1 MYVRAFVWLLPRQP
15 VSSRMVRESEEKALG
30 ESINHV
36 ASLTFFIKCLM
47 ENVITKMMASIFSAK
62 GINIE
67 IKRLMP

>member
-1 MYVRAFVWLLPRQP
+1 
-15 VSSRMVRESEEKALG
+15 MVRENEEKALG

-47 ENVITKMMASIFSAK
+47 ENVITKMMASIFSTK

-67 IKRLMP
+67 IKGLMP